1 MEDSRGGKRIRWNP
15 RGHILWQEKGSS
27 VVAAIL
33 GVANVLVRD
42 EAAPGIVALI
52 IVALLLLGSAVFI
65 FRVNQRR
72 RAVNWLR
79 KQIQSRADGKEFS
92 QQIDII
98 SAAIRSGSTNKYR
111 RQLAAAWEEYRETL
125 VPHEEGGEIILR
137 NAVRP
142 SVFLNAEDLRFGVGG
157 WRIVPGLFVSVGL
170 FLTFLGLIAALQTMS
185 GGAEIDGE
193 VMRRLLTV
201 ASAKFIMSLTGLFC
215 SIVFT
220 IELRVLYG
228 WLEEALHELCSVIE
242 QRLPYISLEALASE
256 QLQAI
261 REQREHFRLIGMELV
276 AELGR
281 PLREELPNAIRSS
294 IGDAM
299 APIVE
304 RVSKMGAEGVGDMV
318 AGLSDRLTESVGI
331 ALSEASQKISDA
343 SQRLSDLAGRLDQ
356 SSGRIGTEMEN
367 VALQVA
373 KAVED
378 LRAAVLNTAEVTGG
392 TFNEGAEKLLS
403 VMNRT
408 LEGIR
413 DNTADGARAM
423 SEAAN
428 EMRKAAEAFKQ
439 EIEAAAR
446 VGTEAA
452 QERMNQASQ
461 QVSTAIEG
469 AGKDVAEVFTR
480 TSAEIARVASEVS
493 ERAGAG
499 LLAPLGEISNRLE
512 ALVRQLDEGA
522 ADLRR
527 MADGVKAGA
536 DASEKAAATFNG
548 AAGVLVSAVTPVKAV
563 VDSMEG
569 SIRQLSDSTQHTAS
583 TITRSAEVTAQ
594 SAASA
599 LDAAREILQAEA
611 RAIENALEGVTHM
624 LERLRGQ
631 GDRLDEMDVKLG
643 QAFELY
649 TQNVEKAVQ
658 GMFGHVRELQDRLN
672 PALDTLREVVE
683 QAEQFTPQSRRA

>member
-1 MEDSRGGKRIRWNP
+1 MV
-15 RGHILWQEKGSS
+15 QEIGSS

-79 KQIQSRADGKEFS
+79 KQIQSRADVKEFS
-92 QQIDII
+92 QQIDTI

-125 VPHEEGGEIILR
+125 VPHEEDEEIILR

-142 SVFLNAEDLRFGVGG
+142 SVFLNAEDLGFGVGW
-157 WRIVPGLFVSVGL
+157 WRIVPGLFVSGGL

-185 GGAEIDGE
+185 EGAEIDSN
-193 VMRRLLTV
+193 VMRQLLAV
-201 ASAKFIMSLTGLFC
+201 ASAKFIMSLTGLLC
-215 SIVFT
+215 SILFT

-228 WLEEALHELCSVIE
+228 GLEKALHELCSVIE

-318 AGLSDRLTESVGI
+318 AGLSDRLTESVGM
-331 ALSEASQKISDA
+331 ALSEASQRISDA

-356 SSGRIGTEMEN
+356 SSGRIGSEMEN
-367 VALQVA
+367 VTLQVA

-423 SEAAN
+423 SDAAN

-469 AGKDVAEVFTR
+469 AGKDVADVFTR

-493 ERAGAG
+493 EKAGAG

-527 MADGVKAGA
+527 MAEGVKAGA

-599 LDAAREILQAEA
+599 LDAAREILQAES
-611 RAIENALEGVTHM
+611 RAIESALEGVTHM

-631 GDRLDEMDVKLG
+631 GDRLDEMDEKLG
-643 QAFELY
+643 RAFELY
-649 TQNVEKAVQ
+649 TENVERAVQ
-658 GMFGHVRELQDRLN
+658 GMHGHVRQLQEELS
-672 PALDTLREVVE
+672 PALDKMHEIVQ